1 MASRFAEHKDQHHA
15 LGKKDFRSLLAESTM
30 GQNCYC
36 HRRVVGHRWQFACSV
51 RLVDH
56 PPTRIEL
63 DSQTVL
69 VADEQTWGIAVLCGY
84 LEMGNSR
91 TASSPL
97 AYVSEMDLGTTS
109 SGCRETFVRSD
120 AKADPKRQAHCP
132 TVGMSPWRPS
142 VIVSRLYSRA
152 RRTPKR
158 SGTPEHG
165 GTCEHSGTPEHG

>member
-1 MASRFAEHKDQHHA
+1 
-15 LGKKDFRSLLAESTM
+15 M

-36 HRRVVGHRWQFACSV
+36 HRRVVGHRWQFACRV

-69 VADEQTWGIAVLCGY
+69 VADEQTWGIAVLCSY

-109 SGCRETFVRSD
+109 GGCRETFVRSD
-120 AKADPKRQAHCP
+120 AKADPKRQAHYP

-142 VIVSRLYSRA
+142 VIVSRLYSE
-152 RRTPKR
+152 R
-158 SGTPEHG
+158 SGTREHG
-165 GTCEHSGTPEHG
+165 GTCEHSGTPERS